1 MTVWSTFSA
10 SAPELA
16 QFAVNRL
23 RQPPAYLAT
32 IRCCGRLRVHPVTP
46 IVTDDSLFVFM
57 EPTSPKLADLVAR
70 RHFALHTRVDDI
82 AGTGGEALLTGSAN
96 RATDPAIRS
105 RVADLAPY
113 YPADRYELV
122 ELVPTEVKVR
132 GYGDITLPSP
142 VSWKLIA
149 DERTL

>member
-1 MTVWSTFSA
+1 MRVWSTFSA
-10 SAPELA
+10 SAPKLV
-16 QFAVNRL
+16 QVAVNRL
-23 RQPPAYLAT
+23 SPISWPDATSHSTHASATLLA
-32 IRCCGRLRVHPVTP
+32 L
-46 IVTDDSLFVFM
+46 
-57 EPTSPKLADLVAR
+57 
-70 RHFALHTRVDDI
+70 
-82 AGTGGEALLTGSAN
+82 GGEALLNGSAN

-105 RVADLAPY
+105 RVADLALY

-142 VSWKLIA
+142 MSWKLIA

>member
-1 MTVWSTFSA
+1 VVDLLG
-10 SAPELA
+10 ERA
-16 QFAVNRL
+16 QTRAVRS
-23 RQPPAYLAT
+23 QPN
-32 IRCCGRLRVHPVTP
+32 
-46 IVTDDSLFVFM
+46 
-57 EPTSPKLADLVAR
+57 LADLVAR

-82 AGTGGEALLTGSAN
+82 AGTGDEALLTGSAN

-105 RVADLAPY
+105 RIADLAPY

-149 DERTL
+149 DERTMQC